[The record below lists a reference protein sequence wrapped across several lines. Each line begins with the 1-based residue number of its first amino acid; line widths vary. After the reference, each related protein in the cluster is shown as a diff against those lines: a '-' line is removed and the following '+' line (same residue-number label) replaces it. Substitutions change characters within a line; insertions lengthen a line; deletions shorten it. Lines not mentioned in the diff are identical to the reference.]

1 MSRFSLNA
9 EWRHAPAEY
18 VGFYELYISG
28 TDILLA
34 TVEADAFVVQRV
46 ALDSPSQEIVLG
58 WNVEVVLDGRRETLH
73 SESEAKKYAEDRVL
87 ALATAMLILET
98 ANGD

>member
-1 MSRFSLNA
+1 MIKLNA
-9 EWRHAPAEY
+9 EWRHTPAEY

-34 TVEADAFVVQRV
+34 TVEADAFVVQKV
-46 ALDSPSQEIVLG
+46 ALDSPPQEIVLG
-58 WNVEVVLDGRRETLH
+58 WNVEVVLDGRRETFY
-73 SESEAKKYAEDRVL
+73 SEEYAKKHAEERVL
-87 ALATAMLILET
+87 ALAMLILEI

>member
-1 MSRFSLNA
+1 MSKFNLNA

-28 TDILLA
+28 TDILLV

-46 ALDSPSQEIVLG
+46 ALDSSPQEIVLG
-58 WNVEVVLDGRRETLH
+58 WNVEVVLDGRRETFH
-73 SESEAKKYAEDRVL
+73 SKDEAKKYAEGRVL
-87 ALATAMLILET
+87 ALAMAMLILEIVD
-98 ANGD
+98 GD